1 MSATVATRQQ
11 TERRTFDVVELAA
24 EIALGLVTVAI
35 ALGFSRLFASTE
47 FIPGLLVNV
56 VAAHAAVAFV
66 RRRGWPAP
74 VAVLTVIVAAVLV
87 ISWVG
92 LTDTLTWGLPT
103 LRTWDAARHQ
113 LSDAFAPFQRLI
125 APVPVTAGFELTM
138 ALVVWVLAA
147 FSDTAA
153 FRGRA
158 SIQAIVPHLGVL
170 FATSVF
176 ARGRGSIAAATAF
189 GVCAALHL
197 VAQRAWHA
205 SQRRW
210 IADDSRR
217 GPMSSIATGAAIA
230 VTAGLVALVLGPAT
244 PGARS
249 NALVDLRAIGRG
261 PGPVEVGNPLVGVSN
276 LLGPLSDLTVFTVRS
291 SAPHYWRL
299 TSLEE
304 FDGKDQ
310 EWKTQRSYDQADSGQ
325 RLPSDRPSSVPSTR
339 EDATFDLTNLGGVWL
354 PAPFEPNRVR
364 ADVDVR
370 YDSDSSSI
378 IVSGQN
384 SVPQTTYSVTARV
397 PDVDSNFLQTRG
409 FETGSVD
416 SIYLQ
421 TDGVS
426 RIVGLTARQVVASA
440 RAQTTYDEALAL
452 QNYFRDNFRYRTDVD
467 YSKDPDPTAAFLRQ
481 KEGFCQQFASTFAL
495 MARTLHIPARVAVGF
510 SYGDADPNSTSGGS
524 TTYTVRGRNAH
535 AWPEVYIAGAGW
547 LPFEPTPSRGNPDAS
562 QYTQVA
568 AEQAPSVPTTDA
580 PTTTAVSNQTP
591 DSIPKSNQ
599 VQINE
604 NDQSRANTTSG
615 SSKGTNPFPTIGI
628 VVAALL
634 ALTLLIRVIWIVLA
648 RRRRR
653 GHRDTPA
660 HRVRA
665 AWVES
670 CDWLELMSIRRG
682 AAETPLEFAHRVSS
696 RRDVEGLDKLARL
709 ETERIFGDGAIDP
722 ADAAVAEHVAERVRS
737 NVVADVDLK
746 RRLAAMVGWE
756 RRN

>member
-1 MSATVATRQQ
+1 MSATVAD
-11 TERRTFDVVELAA
+11 RRTFDVVELAA
-24 EIALGLVTVAI
+24 EIALGLVTVSI

-47 FIPGLLVNV
+47 FVPGLLVNV
-56 VAAHAAVAFV
+56 VAAHAVLAFV
-66 RRRGWPAP
+66 RRRGWPAAAALL
-74 VAVLTVIVAAVLV
+74 AVVVTAMVV

-92 LTDTLTWGLPT
+92 LTNTLTWGLPT
-103 LRTWDAARHQ
+103 LHTWDEARRQ

-158 SIQAIVPHLGVL
+158 PIQAIIPHLGVL

-197 VAQRAWHA
+197 VAQRAWRS

-230 VTAGLVALVLGPAT
+230 VVAGLVALVLGPAT

-249 NALVDLRAIGRG
+249 DALVDLRAIGRG

-291 SAPHYWRL
+291 STPHYWRL
-299 TSLEE
+299 TSLEQ

-310 EWKTQRSYDQADSGQ
+310 EWKTERSYDQTDAGQ
-325 RLPSDRPSSVPSTR
+325 RLATDRPASVPTVPAG
-339 EDATFDLTNLGGVWL
+339 ATFDLSNLGGVWL
-354 PAPFEPNRVR
+354 PTPFEPARVR
-364 ADVDVR
+364 ADMEVR
-370 YDSDSSSI
+370 YDRDSSSL
-378 IVSGQN
+378 IVGGRDT
-384 SVPQTTYSVTARV
+384 VPQTTYAVTARV
-397 PDVDSNFLQTRG
+397 PTVDRAFLESRG
-409 FETGSVD
+409 SRTGSVD
-416 SIYLQ
+416 PVYLQ
-421 TDGVS
+421 TTGVS
-426 RIVGLTARQVVASA
+426 RVVADTAREIVDTSGAQSA
-440 RAQTTYDEALAL
+440 YDEAIAL
-452 QNYFRDNFRYRTDVD
+452 QTYFRDGFTYRTDVD
-467 YSKDPDPTAAFLRQ
+467 YSRFPDPTAAFLRQ

-495 MARTLHIPARVAVGF
+495 MARTLHIPSRVAVGF
-510 SYGDADPNSTSGGS
+510 SYGDADPTPSDDGL
-524 TTYTVRGRNAH
+524 TTFTVRGRHAH
-535 AWPEVYIAGAGW
+535 AWPELYIAGAGW
-547 LPFEPTPSRGNPDAS
+547 LPFEPTPSRGNPDAA

-568 AEQAPSVPTTDA
+568 AAQAPPALDTTDA
-580 PTTTAVSNQTP
+580 PTTTAPSNQPP
-591 DSIPKSNQ
+591 DTTTKSGQ
-599 VQINE
+599 IQINE
-604 NDQSRANTTSG
+604 NDRPRRGAAGASSG
-615 SSKGTNPFPTIGI
+615 GSNALPILGI

-634 ALTLLIRVIWIVLA
+634 ALALIGRVVWTVAA

-670 CDWLELMSIRRG
+670 CDWLELASLRRD
-682 AAETPLEFAHRVSS
+682 AAETPLEFAQRVAS
-696 RRDVEGLDKLARL
+696 RRDVEGLDTLARL
-709 ETERIFGDGAIDP
+709 ETERIFGDGMIDP
-722 ADAAVAEHVAERVRS
+722 ADAAVAEYVAERVRS
-737 NVVADVDLK
+737 TVVADVD
-746 RRLAAMVGWE
+746 RRRRFAAMVGWE

>member
-1 MSATVATRQQ
+1 VSATVEARPQSS
-11 TERRTFDVVELAA
+11 RRTFDVVELAA
-24 EIALGLVTVAI
+24 EISLGLVTVSI
-35 ALGFSRLFASTE
+35 ALGFSRLFASTQ

-56 VAAHAAVAFV
+56 VAAHAVLAFV
-66 RRRGWPAP
+66 RRRGWSPA
-74 VAVLTVIVAAVLV
+74 AAVLVVVAAAVVV

-103 LRTWDAARHQ
+103 LRTWEEARHQ
-113 LSDAFAPFQRLI
+113 LSDAFAPFQRLV

-158 SIQAIVPHLGVL
+158 PIQSIVPHLGVL

-197 VAQRAWHA
+197 VAQRAWRA

-230 VTAGLVALVLGPAT
+230 VVAGLVALVLGPAT

-249 NALVDLRAIGRG
+249 NALLDLRAIGRG

-299 TSLEE
+299 TSLED

-310 EWKTQRSYDQADSGQ
+310 EWKTERSYDQTDTGELLA
-325 RLPSDRPSSVPSTR
+325 SDRPTSVPSAR
-339 EDATFDLTNLGGVWL
+339 VDATFDLSGLGGVWL
-354 PAPFEPNRVR
+354 PTPFEPRRVN
-364 ADVDVR
+364 ADIEVR
-370 YDSDSSSI
+370 YDRDSSSL
-378 IVSGQN
+378 IVGGQDT
-384 SVPQTTYSVTARV
+384 VPQTTYSVSARV
-397 PDVDSNFLQTRG
+397 PTVDDTFLQSRG
-409 FETGSVD
+409 FQTGSVD
-416 SIYLQ
+416 AIYLK

-426 RIVGLTARQVVASA
+426 RVVANTAREIVDHA

-452 QNYFRDNFRYRTDVD
+452 QNYFRDGFTYRTDVD
-467 YSKDPDPTAAFLRQ
+467 YSRNPDPTAAFLQQ
-481 KEGFCQQFASTFAL
+481 KEGFCQQFASTLAL
-495 MARTLHIPARVAVGF
+495 MARTLHIPSRVAVGF
-510 SYGDADPNSTSGGS
+510 SYGDADPRKSTDGF
-524 TTYTVRGRNAH
+524 TTYTVRGRHAH
-535 AWPEVYIAGAGW
+535 AWPELYIAGAGW
-547 LPFEPTPSRGNPDAS
+547 LPFEPTPSRGNPDAT

-568 AEQAPSVPTTDA
+568 AQQAPAVDDTVAA
-580 PTTTAVSNQTP
+580 PTTTAAPNKPTDTTANSGK
-591 DSIPKSNQ
+591 I
-599 VQINE
+599 QINE
-604 NDQSRANTTSG
+604 NRPHGGAAASSSGG
-615 SSKGTNPFPTIGI
+615 SSPLPILGI

-634 ALTLLIRVIWIVLA
+634 ALALVGRTAWTVSV

-665 AWVES
+665 AWIES
-670 CDWLELMSIRRG
+670 CDWLELMSIRRD
-682 AAETPLEFAHRVSS
+682 AAETPLEFARRAAT
-696 RRDVEGLDKLARL
+696 RRDLEGLDTLARL
-709 ETERIFGDGAIDP
+709 ETERIFGDGSIDP
-722 ADAAVAEHVAERVRS
+722 ADATVAEHVAARVRS
-737 NVVADVDLK
+737 SVVADVD
-746 RRLAAMVGWE
+746 RRRRFAAMVGWE